1 VSVRSSSAQVT
12 PAGEPTA
19 AERVVELERK
29 LAARDKTIAALIRR
43 ADEHAATNQSG
54 FAVLQQNIALE
65 DVVTRKT
72 RELESERLELQKA
85 LSELRATQ
93 ARLLQAQKLESIG
106 QLAAG
111 IAHEINT
118 PTQYVSDNVTFLKR
132 AMDSLLDV
140 LDASLAVVAAA
151 EAAGVAREGVAAVAE
166 LTSRARL
173 EWLRRQIPAALEQSQ
188 EGVNRIT
195 TIVGAMKTFSHPSFG
210 EKEAVELDDLI
221 RTTITVSRNEWKYVA
236 DLDIDF
242 DPTLPAVPCLRNEIS
257 QVVLNL
263 IINAAHAITAKRA
276 DSAGRGCIRVV
287 TRRTADAAEIRIEDD
302 GTGIPDSIRERVFDP
317 FFTTKPVGKGTGQG
331 LAIVYS
337 AVVERHG
344 GQVSFET
351 EVGKGTTF
359 IVRLPL
365 RPSPEGEV

>member
-1 VSVRSSSAQVT
+1 MRGRTAPAQ
-12 PAGEPTA
+12 PAEGLTA
-19 AERVVELERK
+19 AERVVQLERK
-29 LAARDKTIAALIRR
+29 LVARDKTISALMRR
-43 ADEHAATNQSG
+43 AEEHAATNTSG

-72 RELESERLELQKA
+72 RELENERLELQKT
-85 LSELRATQ
+85 LSKLGSTQ

-118 PTQYVSDNVTFLKR
+118 PTQYVSDNHTFLKR
-132 AMDSLLDV
+132 AIDSLLEV
-140 LDASLAVVAAA
+140 LDASLEVVAAA
-151 EAAGVAREGVAAVAE
+151 QSAGVAMDGVDAVAAAA
-166 LTSRARL
+166 SRTRL
-173 EWLRRQIPAALEQSQ
+173 DWLRRQIPAAFEQSQ
-188 EGVNRIT
+188 EGLNRIT

-236 DLDIDF
+236 DLETDF
-242 DPTLPAVPCLRNEIS
+242 DESLPPVPCLRNEIS

-263 IINAAHAITAKRA
+263 IVNAAHAITARIA
-276 DSAGRGCIRVV
+276 DSTDRGHIRVV
-287 TRRTADAAEIRIEDD
+287 TRRTADSAEIRVEDD

-344 GQVSFET
+344 GQVTLET

-365 RPSPEGEV
+365 RPDPEGES